1 MKILKPTL
9 VIIGVVQ
16 LVLGIVF
23 LVPGL
28 FASTMGLEE
37 PPDWVNWQ
45 FAMLGARFLGFA
57 FGMFLASRDP
67 RRHLAWIQAM
77 IGIQA
82 IDWVGTIAYLTT
94 GAVTITQ
101 VTTAAFLPLVF
112 IVILGRFALSPEAH
126 DRLRLSHG
134 VGETRPS

>member
-1 MKILKPTL
+1 MRILKPTL
-9 VIIGVVQ
+9 VVIGVVQ
-16 LVLGIVF
+16 LVLGVVF

-37 PPDWVNWQ
+37 APEWVNWL
-45 FAMLGARFLGFA
+45 FAMLGARALGFA
-57 FGMFLASRDP
+57 YGMFLASRNP
-67 RRHLAWIQAM
+67 RRHIAWIQAM

-82 IDWVGTIAYLTT
+82 IDWIGTIAYLIT

-112 IVILGRFALSPEAH
+112 IAILGRFAFNPEVHVSDPKSA
-126 DRLRLSHG
+126 
-134 VGETRPS
+134 EMANA

>member
-16 LVLGIVF
+16 LVLGIVL

-82 IDWVGTIAYLTT
+82 IDWVGTMAYLTT

-126 DRLRLSHG
+126 DRLRLHHG
-134 VGETRPS
+134 GGETRPG

>member
-1 MKILKPTL
+1 MRFLKATL
-9 VIIGVVQ
+9 IIIGVVQ

-37 PPDWVNWQ
+37 APGWVDWQ

-67 RRHLAWIQAM
+67 RRHIAWIQAM

-101 VTTAAFLPLVF
+101 VTTAAFLPIVF

-126 DRLRLSHG
+126 SPSQ
-134 VGETRPS
+134 ETEEMANA

>member
-1 MKILKPTL
+1 MRILKPTL
-9 VIIGVVQ
+9 IFIGVVQ

-28 FASTMGLEE
+28 FATTMGLEE
-37 PPDWVNWQ
+37 APEWVNWL
-45 FAMLGARFLGFA
+45 FAMLGARALGFA
-57 FGMFLASRDP
+57 YGMFLASRNP
-67 RRHLAWIQAM
+67 QRHIAWIWAM

-82 IDWVGTIAYLTT
+82 IDWIGTIAYLIT

-101 VTTAAFLPLVF
+101 VSTAAFLPVVF

-126 DRLRLSHG
+126 ASDAQDAELANA
-134 VGETRPS
+134 

>member
-1 MKILKPTL
+1 MRILKPTL

-82 IDWVGTIAYLTT
+82 IDWVGTMAYLTT

>member
-1 MKILKPTL
+1 MRILKPTL
-9 VIIGVVQ
+9 LIIGVVQ

-37 PPDWVNWQ
+37 APDWVNWQ
-45 FAMLGARFLGFA
+45 FAILGARFLGFA

-82 IDWVGTIAYLTT
+82 IDWVGTISYLAT

-112 IVILGRFALSPEAH
+112 IVILGRFAFSPEAH
-126 DRLRLSHG
+126 ASDEQSME
-134 VGETRPS
+134 VANA